1 MLSLPEIKNFAIK
14 FQTTEIN
21 ILREYFQH
29 LYLSYFYQ
37 SPEAQ
42 KVYFKGGTSLRFV
55 YNSPRFSEDLD
66 FSSTLNEYKISKIV
80 IETVKR
86 ISIELDVSLEDAK
99 PTSGGFLAILKTKIY
114 EMPLRIELN
123 ISLRKKDI
131 SGETILISPKIIPA
145 YTANILKENQLV
157 KEKIQAAIYR
167 KKPRDY
173 FDLYYILRA
182 RIALE
187 EIFPYKQK
195 IIKDIE
201 VLNNKEIR
209 NELKIFL
216 PQSYWAILKNF
227 KDVLLKELERL

>member
-1 MLSLPEIKNFAIK
+1 
-14 FQTTEIN
+14 
-21 ILREYFQH
+21 
-29 LYLSYFYQ
+29 
-37 SPEAQ
+37 
-42 KVYFKGGTSLRFV
+42 
-55 YNSPRFSEDLD
+55 
-66 FSSTLNEYKISKIV
+66 
-80 IETVKR
+80 
-86 ISIELDVSLEDAK
+86 
-99 PTSGGFLAILKTKIY
+99 
-114 EMPLRIELN
+114 MPLRIELN

-157 KEKIQAAIYR
+157 KEKIQAVIYR

-216 PQSYWAILKNF
+216 PQSYWVILKNF
-227 KDVLLKELERL
+227 KDVFLKELERL